1 MSDYVVGVDMGST
14 STKLLV
20 ATPEGRQVL
29 VVSRRSPWTNLD
41 HGQAEMTASEAVAV
55 VRDLAAEADARLD
68 EGYRIV
74 ALGVSGMAEAGVLL
88 DERGAALAPIMAW
101 FDPRGAAQ
109 IMSTPDSFRA
119 EFPGRTG
126 LPVGPLA
133 SIAKLLHLRDE
144 GIALA
149 GTTFLNVPE
158 FVVHA
163 LGGPRVAEYSLVSRT
178 GLIDQDD
185 STPWQAALDVL
196 GVDESILGTLVSAGE
211 PVGTLTDPD
220 MPAGFRGAALTVAGH
235 DHLVSAVAVG
245 ATHTGQLY
253 DSMGTAEAL
262 VRVLDDTLPFDA
274 RERLAHAGI
283 NCVRHVIPGKYVL
296 LAGTK
301 SGLLM
306 RRVLQLLGIT
316 DAVGRARIDDEA
328 LALPVD
334 GTLADG
340 GLEVSGARNDDGVLN
355 IVAQSDG
362 LSPAELFAASLR
374 HGNDMLAECMA
385 AMDREVTPPT
395 STVLTGGWSTMASV
409 VRSRS
414 ALLPEVTV
422 STHDEGTAYGAALFA
437 AFAARSVEGTASGT
451 FADVADTFLSSSLDP
466 AERRSAVLAPLTPT
480 PERS

>member
-1 MSDYVVGVDMGST
+1 MSDYVVGIDMGST

-20 ATPEGRQVL
+20 ATPDGQQVL

-41 HGQAEMTASEAVAV
+41 HGQAEMTAAQAIAV
-55 VRDLAAEADARLD
+55 VHELAADVDTRLD

-88 DERGAALAPIMAW
+88 DAAGAALAPIMAW

-109 IMSTPDSFRA
+109 IAATLEEFRA

-133 SIAKLLHLRDE
+133 SVSKLLHLRDA

-196 GVDESILGTLVSAGE
+196 GVDASILGTLVSAGE
-211 PVGTLTDPD
+211 AVGTLSDPD
-220 MPAGFRGAALTVAGH
+220 MPAGFQGAALTIAGH

-262 VRVLDDTLPFDA
+262 VRVLDDTLPFAA

-316 DAVGRARIDDEA
+316 DATGRARVDDETM
-328 LALPVD
+328 ALPVD
-334 GTLADG
+334 GTVSDAGLA
-340 GLEVSGARNDDGVLN
+340 VSGARNDDGVLT

-385 AMDREVTPPT
+385 VMDREVAPPT
-395 STVLTGGWSTMASV
+395 STVLTGGWSSMASV

-437 AFAARSVEGTASGT
+437 AFAVSSRSFE
-451 FADVADTFLSSSLDP
+451 DVAAAFLSSSL
-466 AERRSAVLAPLTPT
+466 TH
-480 PERS
+480 ERS

>member
-1 MSDYVVGVDMGST
+1 VTDYVVGIDMGST

-41 HGQAEMTASEAVAV
+41 HGRAEMTADEAIAV
-55 VRDLAAEADARLD
+55 VRDLAAEADVRLD
-68 EGYRIV
+68 AGYRIV
-74 ALGVSGMAEAGVLL
+74 ALAVSGMAEAGVLL
-88 DERGAALAPIMAW
+88 DTAGRALAPLMAW

-109 IMSTPDSFRA
+109 IMATPAAFRA
-119 EFPGRTG
+119 EFLGRTG

-133 SIAKLLHLRDE
+133 SIAKLLHLRDI
-144 GIALA
+144 GIPLS
-149 GTTFLNVPE
+149 GSTFLNVPE
-158 FVVHA
+158 YVVHA
-163 LGGPRVAEYSLVSRT
+163 LGGPRVAEYSLASRT
-178 GLIDQDD
+178 GLLDQDD
-185 STPWQAALDVL
+185 STPWGAALDVL
-196 GVDESILGTLVSAGE
+196 GVDETILGARVSAGE
-211 PVGTLTDPD
+211 AVGTLSDPA
-220 MPAGFRGAALTVAGH
+220 MPAGFRGAALTIAGH

-262 VRVLDDTLPFDA
+262 VRVLDDTLPFAA

-316 DAVGRARIDDEA
+316 DATGRARIDEA
-328 LALPVD
+328 AMALPVD

-340 GLEVSGARNDDGVLN
+340 GLEVSGARNDDGVLK

-385 AMDREVTPPT
+385 VMDREVAPPT

-414 ALLPEVTV
+414 VLLPDVTV

-437 AFAARSVEGTASGT
+437 AFAVSSDSFEV
-451 FADVADTFLSSSLDP
+451 VAESFLSSSLV
-466 AERRSAVLAPLTPT
+466 AGGGSLVTN
-480 PERS
+480 ERS

>member
-1 MSDYVVGVDMGST
+1 MSEYVVGIDMGST

-29 VVSRRSPWTNLD
+29 VVSRPSPWTNLD
-41 HGQAEMTASEAVAV
+41 HGRAEMPAERAIAV
-55 VRDLAAEADARLD
+55 VRDLAAEADSRLD
-68 EGYRIV
+68 AGYRIL
-74 ALGVSGMAEAGVLL
+74 ALGVTGMAEAGVLL
-88 DERGAALAPIMAW
+88 DAESTPLAPIMAW

-109 IMSTPDSFRA
+109 IMATPEPFRA

-133 SIAKLLHLRDE
+133 SLAKLLHLRE
-144 GIALA
+144 SGIALA

-158 FVVHA
+158 YVVHA

-178 GLIDQDD
+178 GLLDQDD
-185 STPWQAALDVL
+185 STPWAAALRVL
-196 GVDESILGTLVSAGE
+196 GVDASILGARVSAGE
-211 PVGTLTDPD
+211 AVGVLSDAS
-220 MPAGFRGAALTVAGH
+220 MPEGFRGAALTIAGH

-262 VRVLDDTLPFDA
+262 VRVLDDTLPFAA

-316 DAVGRARIDDEA
+316 DATGRALIDDAA

-334 GTLADG
+334 GALADG
-340 GLEVSGARNDDGVLN
+340 GLTVSGARNDDGVLK

-362 LSPAELFAASLR
+362 LSPAELFAAALR

-385 AMDREVTPPT
+385 VMDREVAPPT
-395 STVLTGGWSTMASV
+395 STVLTGGWSSMASV

-414 ALLPEVTV
+414 SLLPEVTV
-422 STHDEGTAYGAALFA
+422 STHDEATAYGAALFA
-437 AFAARSVEGTASGT
+437 AFSVSSSSFE
-451 FADVADTFLSSSLDP
+451 DVAEAFLSSSL
-466 AERRSAVLAPLTPT
+466 LTT
-480 PERS
+480 ERS

>member
-1 MSDYVVGVDMGST
+1 MTDYVVGIDMGST

-20 ATPEGRQVL
+20 ATVEGRQVL

-41 HGQAEMTASEAVAV
+41 HGRAEMTADEAIAV
-55 VRDLAAEADARLD
+55 VRDLAAEADVRLD
-68 EGYRIV
+68 AGYRIV
-74 ALGVSGMAEAGVLL
+74 ALAVSGMAEAGVLL
-88 DERGAALAPIMAW
+88 DAEGRALAPLMAW
-101 FDPRGAAQ
+101 FDPRGAEQ
-109 IMSTPDSFRA
+109 ILATPAAFRA

-133 SIAKLLHLRDE
+133 SIAKLLHLRDS
-144 GIALA
+144 GVPLSRN
-149 GTTFLNVPE
+149 TFLNVPE
-158 FVVHA
+158 YVVHA
-163 LGGPRVAEYSLVSRT
+163 LGGPRVAEYSLASRT
-178 GLIDQDD
+178 GLLDQDD
-185 STPWQAALDVL
+185 STPWGAALDVL
-196 GVDESILGTLVSAGE
+196 GVDETILGARVSAGE
-211 PVGTLTDPD
+211 AVGVLSDEA
-220 MPAGFRGAALTVAGH
+220 MPAGFRGAILTVAGH

-245 ATHTGQLY
+245 ATRTGQLY

-262 VRVLDDTLPFDA
+262 VRVLDETLSFAA

-283 NCVRHVIPGKYVL
+283 NCVRHVIPGTHVL

-316 DAVGRARIDDEA
+316 DATGRARIDEA
-328 LALPVD
+328 AMALPVD

-340 GLEVSGARNDDGVLN
+340 GLEVSGARNDDGVLK

-362 LSPAELFAASLR
+362 LSPAELFAAALR

-385 AMDREVTPPT
+385 VMDREVAPPT

-414 ALLPEVTV
+414 ALLPDVTV

-437 AFAARSVEGTASGT
+437 AFAVSPDS
-451 FADVADTFLSSSLDP
+451 FATVAESFLSSSL
-466 AERRSAVLAPLTPT
+466 VTH
-480 PERS
+480 ERS

>member
-1 MSDYVVGVDMGST
+1 MSDYVVGIDMGST

-20 ATPEGRQVL
+20 ATLDGRQVL

-41 HGQAEMTASEAVAV
+41 HGRAEMPAERAIAV
-55 VRDLAAEADARLD
+55 VRELAAEADERLD
-68 EGYRIV
+68 AGYRIL

-88 DERGAALAPIMAW
+88 DAEGTALAPIMAW
-101 FDPRGAAQ
+101 FDPRGAEQ
-109 IMSTPDSFRA
+109 ILSTPDAFRA
-119 EFPGRTG
+119 EFLGRTG

-133 SIAKLLHLRDE
+133 SLSKLLHLRDE
-144 GIALA
+144 GIALE
-149 GTTFLNVPE
+149 GKTFLNVPE
-158 FVVHA
+158 FIVHA

-211 PVGTLTDPD
+211 SVGALSDAE

-235 DHLVSAVAVG
+235 DHLVSAVAAG

-316 DAVGRARIDDEA
+316 DATGRAAIDAAA
-328 LALPVD
+328 LALPVV

-340 GLEVSGARNDDGVLN
+340 GLEVVGAPNDDGVLK

-362 LSPAELFAASLR
+362 LSPAELFAATLR
-374 HGNDMLAECMA
+374 HGNDVLAELMDV
-385 AMDREVTPPT
+385 MDREVAPPT
-395 STVLTGGWSTMASV
+395 STVLTGGWSSMASV

-437 AFAARSVEGTASGT
+437 AFAVSAGS
-451 FADVADTFLSSSLDP
+451 FDDVAETFLSSS
-466 AERRSAVLAPLTPT
+466 VLIT
-480 PERS
+480 ERS

>member
-1 MSDYVVGVDMGST
+1 MTAYVVGVDMGST

-20 ATPEGRQVL
+20 ATPEGRPVL
-29 VVSRRSPWTNLD
+29 VASRPSPWTNLD
-41 HGQAEMTASEAVAV
+41 HGRAEMPADRALAV
-55 VRDLAAEADARLD
+55 VRELAAEADARLE
-68 EGYRIV
+68 EGYRV
-74 ALGVSGMAEAGVLL
+74 LALGVSGMAEAGVLL
-88 DERGAALAPIMAW
+88 DSAGGALAPIMAW
-101 FDPRGAAQ
+101 FDPRGAEQ
-109 IMSTPDSFRA
+109 IMATPEAFRA

-133 SIAKLLHLRDE
+133 SIAKLLHLRDT

-158 FVVHA
+158 YVVHA

-196 GVDESILGTLVSAGE
+196 GADESILGERVSAGE
-211 PVGTLTDPD
+211 AVGVLTDD
-220 MPAGFRGAALTVAGH
+220 AMPAGFRGAALTIAGH

-316 DAVGRARIDDEA
+316 DATGRAVIDDAA

-340 GLEVSGARNDDGVLN
+340 GLEVSGARNDDGVLK

-374 HGNDMLAECMA
+374 HGNDMLDECMA
-385 AMDREVTPPT
+385 AMNREVAPPT

-414 ALLPEVTV
+414 SLLPEVTV
-422 STHDEGTAYGAALFA
+422 STHDEATAYGAALFA
-437 AFAARSVEGTASGT
+437 AFAASTEPFDAVASA
-451 FADVADTFLSSSLDP
+451 FSASSL
-466 AERRSAVLAPLTPT
+466 LLTN
-480 PERS
+480 ERS

>member
-1 MSDYVVGVDMGST
+1 MSDYVVGIDMGST

-20 ATPEGRQVL
+20 ATPDGRQVL

-41 HGQAEMTASEAVAV
+41 HGQAEMPADRAIAV
-55 VRDLAAEADARLD
+55 VRELAAEADQRLD
-68 EGYRIV
+68 AGYRVV
-74 ALGVSGMAEAGVLL
+74 ALGVSGMAEAGVLF
-88 DERGAALAPIMAW
+88 DADGTALAPIMAW

-109 IMSTPDSFRA
+109 IAATPHAFRA

-133 SIAKLLHLRDE
+133 SIAKLLHLRDR

-196 GVDESILGTLVSAGE
+196 GVDETILGARVSAGE
-211 PVGTLTDPD
+211 AVGTLSDPA
-220 MPAGFRGAALTVAGH
+220 MPAGFRGAALTIAGH

-262 VRVLDDTLPFDA
+262 VRVLDDTLPFSA

-316 DAVGRARIDDEA
+316 DATGRAVIDDA
-328 LALPVD
+328 AVALPVD

-340 GLEVSGARNDDGVLN
+340 GLEVSGARNDDGVLR

-385 AMDREVTPPT
+385 VMDREVAPPT

-414 ALLPEVTV
+414 ALLPAVTV

-437 AFAARSVEGTASGT
+437 AFAA
-451 FADVADTFLSSSLDP
+451 DVASRSFEDVAEAFLSSSLVAD
-466 AERRSAVLAPLTPT
+466 ESPLLTN
-480 PERS
+480 ERS

>member
-1 MSDYVVGVDMGST
+1 MSDYVVGIDMGST

-20 ATPEGRQVL
+20 ATPDGHQVL

-41 HGQAEMTASEAVAV
+41 HGQAEMTAAQAIAV
-55 VRDLAAEADARLD
+55 VHELAAEADTRLD

-88 DERGAALAPIMAW
+88 DAAGEALAPIMAW

-109 IMSTPDSFRA
+109 IAATPADFRA

-133 SIAKLLHLRDE
+133 SVSKLLHLRDT

-178 GLIDQDD
+178 GLLDQDD

-196 GVDESILGTLVSAGE
+196 GVDASILGTLVSAGE
-211 PVGTLTDPD
+211 AVGTLSDPD
-220 MPAGFRGAALTVAGH
+220 MPAGFQGAALTIAGH
-235 DHLVSAVAVG
+235 DHLVSAVAAG

-262 VRVLDDTLPFDA
+262 VRVLDDTLPFAA

-283 NCVRHVIPGKYVL
+283 NCVRHVIPGTHVL

-316 DAVGRARIDDEA
+316 DAVGRDLIDVAA
-328 LALPVD
+328 LELPVD
-334 GTLADG
+334 GALADG
-340 GLEVSGARNDDGVLN
+340 GLSVSGARNDDGVLK

-362 LSPAELFAASLR
+362 LSPAELFAAALR

-385 AMDREVTPPT
+385 VMDREVAPPT
-395 STVLTGGWSTMASV
+395 STVLTGGWSSMASV

-414 ALLPEVTV
+414 ALLPAVTV

-437 AFAARSVEGTASGT
+437 AFAVSSRSFE
-451 FADVADTFLSSSLDP
+451 DVAATFLSSSL
-466 AERRSAVLAPLTPT
+466 TH
-480 PERS
+480 ERS

>member
-1 MSDYVVGVDMGST
+1 
-14 STKLLV
+14 
-20 ATPEGRQVL
+20 
-29 VVSRRSPWTNLD
+29 
-41 HGQAEMTASEAVAV
+41 
-55 VRDLAAEADARLD
+55 
-68 EGYRIV
+68 
-74 ALGVSGMAEAGVLL
+74 
-88 DERGAALAPIMAW
+88 
-101 FDPRGAAQ
+101 
-109 IMSTPDSFRA
+109 
-119 EFPGRTG
+119 
-126 LPVGPLA
+126 
-133 SIAKLLHLRDE
+133 
-144 GIALA
+144 
-149 GTTFLNVPE
+149 VPE

-185 STPWQAALDVL
+185 STPWPAALDVL
-196 GVDESILGTLVSAGE
+196 GVDASILGTLVSAGE
-211 PVGTLTDPD
+211 AVGTITDPLL
-220 MPAGFRGAALTVAGH
+220 PAGFRGAALTIAGH

-262 VRVLDDTLPFDA
+262 VRVLDDTLPFAA

-316 DAVGRARIDDEA
+316 DATGRARVDDETM
-328 LALPVD
+328 ALPVD
-334 GTLADG
+334 GTVSDAGLA
-340 GLEVSGARNDDGVLN
+340 VSGARNDDGVLK

-385 AMDREVTPPT
+385 VMDREVEPPT

-437 AFAARSVEGTASGT
+437 AFAVSPSSFE
-451 FADVADTFLSSSLDP
+451 DVAEAFLSSSL
-466 AERRSAVLAPLTPT
+466 LTT
-480 PERS
+480 ERS

>member
-1 MSDYVVGVDMGST
+1 MSDYVVGIDMGST

-20 ATPEGRQVL
+20 ATLDGRQVL

-41 HGQAEMTASEAVAV
+41 HGRAEMPAERAIAV
-55 VRDLAAEADARLD
+55 VRELAAEADERLD
-68 EGYRIV
+68 AGYRIL

-88 DERGAALAPIMAW
+88 DAEGTALAPIMAW
-101 FDPRGAAQ
+101 FDPRGAEQ
-109 IMSTPDSFRA
+109 ILSTPDAFRA
-119 EFPGRTG
+119 EFLGRTG

-133 SIAKLLHLRDE
+133 SLSKLLHLRDE
-144 GIALA
+144 GIALE
-149 GTTFLNVPE
+149 GKTFLNVPE
-158 FVVHA
+158 FIVHA

-211 PVGTLTDPD
+211 SVGALSDAE

-235 DHLVSAVAVG
+235 DHLVSAVAAG

-316 DAVGRARIDDEA
+316 DATGRAAIDAAA
-328 LALPVD
+328 LALPVV

-340 GLEVSGARNDDGVLN
+340 GLEVAGAPNDDGVLK

-362 LSPAELFAASLR
+362 LSPAELFAATLR
-374 HGNDMLAECMA
+374 HGNDVLAELMDV
-385 AMDREVTPPT
+385 MDREVAPPT
-395 STVLTGGWSTMASV
+395 STVLTGGWSSMASV

-437 AFAARSVEGTASGT
+437 AFAVSADS
-451 FADVADTFLSSSLDP
+451 FDDVAETFLSSS
-466 AERRSAVLAPLTPT
+466 VLIT
-480 PERS
+480 ERS

>member
-1 MSDYVVGVDMGST
+1 MSDYVVGIDMGST

-20 ATPEGRQVL
+20 ATPDGHQVL

-41 HGQAEMTASEAVAV
+41 HGQAEMTAAQAIAV
-55 VRDLAAEADARLD
+55 VHELAAEADTRLD

-88 DERGAALAPIMAW
+88 DAAGEALAPIMAW

-109 IMSTPDSFRA
+109 IAATPADFRA

-133 SIAKLLHLRDE
+133 SVSKLLHLRDT
-144 GIALA
+144 GTALA

-196 GVDESILGTLVSAGE
+196 GVDASILGTLVSAGE
-211 PVGTLTDPD
+211 AVGTLSDPD
-220 MPAGFRGAALTVAGH
+220 MPAGFQAAALTIAGH
-235 DHLVSAVAVG
+235 DHLVSAVAAG

-262 VRVLDDTLPFDA
+262 VRVLDDTLTFAA

-316 DAVGRARIDDEA
+316 DATGRARVDDETM
-328 LALPVD
+328 ALPVD
-334 GTLADG
+334 GTVSDAGLA
-340 GLEVSGARNDDGVLN
+340 VSGARNDDGVLK

-385 AMDREVTPPT
+385 VMDREVAPPT
-395 STVLTGGWSTMASV
+395 STVLTGGWSSMASV

-437 AFAARSVEGTASGT
+437 AFAVSSTSSFE
-451 FADVADTFLSSSLDP
+451 DVAEAFLSSSL
-466 AERRSAVLAPLTPT
+466 LTT
-480 PERS
+480 ERS

>member
-1 MSDYVVGVDMGST
+1 MSDYVVGIDMGST

-20 ATPEGRQVL
+20 ATLDGRQVL

-41 HGQAEMTASEAVAV
+41 HGRAEMPAERAIAV
-55 VRDLAAEADARLD
+55 VRELAAEADERLD
-68 EGYRIV
+68 AGYRIL

-88 DERGAALAPIMAW
+88 DAQGTALAPIMAW
-101 FDPRGAAQ
+101 FDPRGAEQ
-109 IMSTPDSFRA
+109 ILSTPDAFRA
-119 EFPGRTG
+119 EFLGRTG

-133 SIAKLLHLRDE
+133 SLSKLLHLRDE
-144 GIALA
+144 GIVLE
-149 GTTFLNVPE
+149 GKTFLNVPE
-158 FVVHA
+158 FIVHA

-211 PVGTLTDPD
+211 SVGALSDAE

-235 DHLVSAVAVG
+235 DHLVSAVAAG

-316 DAVGRARIDDEA
+316 DATGRAAIDAAA
-328 LALPVD
+328 LALPVV

-340 GLEVSGARNDDGVLN
+340 GLEVAGAPNDDGVLK

-362 LSPAELFAASLR
+362 LSPAELFAATLR
-374 HGNDMLAECMA
+374 HGNDVLAELMDV
-385 AMDREVTPPT
+385 MDREVAPPT
-395 STVLTGGWSTMASV
+395 STVLTGGWSSMASV

-437 AFAARSVEGTASGT
+437 AFAVSAGS
-451 FADVADTFLSSSLDP
+451 FDDVAETFLSSS
-466 AERRSAVLAPLTPT
+466 VLIT
-480 PERS
+480 ERS

>member
-1 MSDYVVGVDMGST
+1 MSEYVVGIDMGST

-20 ATPEGRQVL
+20 ATPDGHQVL
-29 VVSRRSPWTNLD
+29 VVSRPSPWTNLD
-41 HGQAEMTASEAVAV
+41 HGRAEMPAERAIAV
-55 VRDLAAEADARLD
+55 VRELAAEADARLD
-68 EGYRIV
+68 DGYRVI
-74 ALGVSGMAEAGVLL
+74 ALAVSGMAEAGVLL
-88 DERGAALAPIMAW
+88 DAEGTALAPLMAW
-101 FDPRGAAQ
+101 FDPRGAEQ
-109 IMSTPDSFRA
+109 ILATPAAFRA
-119 EFPGRTG
+119 EFLGRTG

-133 SIAKLLHLRDE
+133 SIAKLLYLRE
-144 GIALA
+144 SGIALE

-158 FVVHA
+158 FVMHA

-185 STPWQAALDVL
+185 STPWAAALDVL
-196 GVDESILGTLVSAGE
+196 GVDESILGARVSAGE
-211 PVGTLTDPD
+211 AVGTLDDPGL
-220 MPAGFRGAALTVAGH
+220 PAGFHGAALTIAGH
-235 DHLVSAVAVG
+235 DHLVSAVAAG
-245 ATHTGQLY
+245 ATRTGQLY

-262 VRVLDDTLPFDA
+262 VRVLDDTLPFAA
-274 RERLAHAGI
+274 RERLARAGI

-306 RRVLQLLGIT
+306 RRVLQLLGVA
-316 DAVGRARIDDEA
+316 DATGRARIDEA
-328 LALPVD
+328 AMALPVD

-340 GLEVSGARNDDGVLN
+340 GLEVSGARNDDGVLK

-385 AMDREVTPPT
+385 VMDREVAPPT
-395 STVLTGGWSTMASV
+395 STVLTGGWSSMASV

-437 AFAARSVEGTASGT
+437 AFAVSPNS
-451 FADVADTFLSSSLDP
+451 FATVAESFLSSSL
-466 AERRSAVLAPLTPT
+466 LTN
-480 PERS
+480 ERS

>member
-1 MSDYVVGVDMGST
+1 MSDYVVGIDMGST

-20 ATPEGRQVL
+20 ATPEGHQVL

-41 HGQAEMTASEAVAV
+41 HGRAEMTAAQAISV
-55 VRDLAAEADARLD
+55 VHELAAEADARLD

-88 DERGAALAPIMAW
+88 DAEGTALAPIMAW

-109 IMSTPDSFRA
+109 IIATPDAFRA

-133 SIAKLLHLRDE
+133 SIAKLLHLRDN
-144 GIALA
+144 GIALV

-158 FVVHA
+158 YVVHA

-185 STPWQAALDVL
+185 STPWRAALDVL
-196 GVDESILGTLVSAGE
+196 GVDASILGKLVSAGE
-211 PVGTLTDPD
+211 AVGTLSDPG
-220 MPAGFRGAALTVAGH
+220 MPAGFRGAALTIAGH

-262 VRVLDDTLPFDA
+262 VRVLDDTLPFAA

-283 NCVRHVIPGKYVL
+283 NCVRHVIPSKYVL

-316 DAVGRARIDDEA
+316 DAVGRARIDDETM
-328 LALPVD
+328 ALPAL
-334 GTLADG
+334 GTVSDAGLA
-340 GLEVSGARNDDGVLN
+340 VSGARNDDGVLK

-362 LSPAELFAASLR
+362 LSPAELFAAALR
-374 HGNDMLAECMA
+374 HGNDMLAEYTA
-385 AMDREVTPPT
+385 VMDREVEPPT
-395 STVLTGGWSTMASV
+395 STVLTGGWSSMASV

-437 AFAARSVEGTASGT
+437 AFAVSSSSFE
-451 FADVADTFLSSSLDP
+451 DVAEAFLSSSL
-466 AERRSAVLAPLTPT
+466 LTT
-480 PERS
+480 ERS